1 MHYLELFISSKANVF
16 TSIIVITKT
25 IKFQLLTC
33 TVISEDDKN
42 DSARNCLQN
51 KTNLKQG
58 AHMHQPTA
66 WTVPHA
72 CAQPYHPGNG
82 SQTAWGSSIWHST
95 PLSASSTQHMQ
106 ELLAG
111 NRTAV
116 LPRHAQAGGSGVT
129 LICVPTKAKPLSM
142 AATARVI
149 WLCVCVRYWPGRG
162 LVYVCPL
169 L

>member
-1 MHYLELFISSKANVF
+1 MHYPELFISSKAKVF

-25 IKFQLLTC
+25 IKFWLYTC

-72 CAQPYHPGNG
+72 CAQPYHPG
-82 SQTAWGSSIWHST
+82 
-95 PLSASSTQHMQ
+95 
-106 ELLAG
+106 
-111 NRTAV
+111 
-116 LPRHAQAGGSGVT
+116 SG
-129 LICVPTKAKPLSM
+129 
-142 AATARVI
+142 
-149 WLCVCVRYWPGRG
+149 
-162 LVYVCPL
+162 
-169 L
+169 